1 MKTSQLCKTAR
12 PQPCRKDVRFNLTC
26 VLAFHGLAFHWGMP
40 GSRLFQFLQGEIQ
53 YFRLPLRQHC
63 QEKLLLQI
71 TEEWGIMDQLLDLT
85 HVDPG
90 NNPAQGAVASLIP
103 QRGNKIEIPDFFPLQ
118 RDRGGW
124 YLINSVISVA
134 LIGKNRPHDL
144 VIRLGIEAAPAVV
157 DWSQFHGIAGGVV
170 EEPPIPVVPVPV
182 SDQRIHNEHIPKT
195 IQQLGCVHSRLRCN
209 GMEDVGKFRAI
220 PIALR
225 VDDLVF
231 QRCKVLEY
239 DPRPGKVAAGDQRFS
254 LCRSL

>member
-26 VLAFHGLAFHWGMP
+26 VPAFHGLAFHWGMP

-124 YLINSVISVA
+124 YLTLGRSYGQEQTACSRHPP
-134 LIGKNRPHDL
+134 GDRGSSRSR
-144 VIRLGIEAAPAVV
+144 RLE
-157 DWSQFHGIAGGVV
+157 
-170 EEPPIPVVPVPV
+170 PVP
-182 SDQRIHNEHIPKT
+182 RYRWWCCRGTPN
-195 IQQLGCVHSRLRCN
+195 SRCA
-209 GMEDVGKFRAI
+209 GPSFRSAH
-220 PIALR
+220 P
-225 VDDLVF
+225 
-231 QRCKVLEY
+231 Q
-239 DPRPGKVAAGDQRFS
+239 
-254 LCRSL
+254 